1 MAAKRSTRTP
11 AQYLVLWG
19 IMADERVSAPAKCV
33 ATVLLLQFR
42 NHKTSLCNPSFTT
55 IAACVGRK
63 RRSVIDA
70 LNELKG
76 LGWMDW
82 EGTKGG
88 SPTNTN
94 NFQFYLNPQP
104 VQSSA
109 PVQDTAPVQPN
120 APTGAAERTQ
130 PVQHTA
136 HEPSIEPSKTIS
148 GAMRLKGQ
156 QGVRVHSDSAQA
168 DRWRRYWASVGQP
181 QPAFSQKDGYYI
193 RPLPSLEPP
202 EIRESAA

>member
-11 AQYLVLWG
+11 AQYMVLWG

-33 ATVLLLQFR
+33 ATVLLLQLR

-55 IAACVGRK
+55 IADCVGRK

-70 LNELKG
+70 LNELKA

-94 NFQFYLNPQP
+94 NFQFYLNPRA
-104 VQSSA
+104 VQSS
-109 PVQDTAPVQPN
+109 
-120 APTGAAERTQ
+120 
-130 PVQHTA
+130 
-136 HEPSIEPSKTIS
+136 
-148 GAMRLKGQ
+148 
-156 QGVRVHSDSAQA
+156 
-168 DRWRRYWASVGQP
+168 
-181 QPAFSQKDGYYI
+181 
-193 RPLPSLEPP
+193 
-202 EIRESAA
+202 